1 MRFLVLSFSILLI
14 TVSACRQTD
23 NSNKV
28 FTIINTCIKAGEL
41 TKAARLSDSLKNAY
55 TPGSRVWMKADS
67 LSQISDRIRIDY
79 SVSTDDLKN
88 RLEKFPGLLTEGNI
102 DDWDKK
108 GWLDSRIINGERKY
122 FKRSASNLS
131 LLKLFHSNTEFQK
144 RVPFDNSLIFRL
156 KHTSEVLKM
165 SHKSGDTVNP
175 LLIKIKYTITVDKDI
190 VPEGELIRCW
200 LPFPRKDQFR
210 QQDVKLIETSSDECS
225 IAPDSAIHSTIYMEQ
240 KSVKGQSAIF
250 SISFSYKSYAQHF
263 KTDSIHVLPYDTS
276 KGLYL
281 KYTAEQLPH
290 ISFSPEIKRL
300 ADSICGNENDPVKI
314 VSKIWLWFKD
324 NIPWTGAPEYSIID
338 NIASFTCSR
347 RTGDCGMQTFLFM
360 SMLRYKGIP
369 VRWQSG
375 WMVPPHAENLHD
387 WCEVWY
393 EGTGWVPVDV
403 SYGLQYSEKKDLRE
417 YYNSGLDVYRMIVNN
432 GVAGRLH
439 PEKKYLRSEPYDFQ
453 RGEVEWSGG
462 NLYFN
467 KWKYD
472 IEIEY
477 SR

>member
-1 MRFLVLSFSILLI
+1 MTFS
-14 TVSACRQTD
+14 SCRQSDETGLIF
-23 NSNKV
+23 NEINKN
-28 FTIINTCIKAGEL
+28 ISSGEL
-41 TKAARLSDSLKNAY
+41 TKAARLSDSLKNVFE
-55 TPGSRVWMKADS
+55 PGSRFWMKADS
-67 LSQISDRIRIDY
+67 LSQISERIRIDY
-79 SVSTDDLKN
+79 SLSTDELKS
-88 RLEKFPGLLTEGNI
+88 RLEKIPGLLPQGNTS
-102 DDWDKK
+102 DWDTK
-108 GWLDSRIINGERKY
+108 GWLGSRILNGERKY
-122 FKRSASNLS
+122 FKRSASNLA
-131 LLKLFHSNTEFQK
+131 LLELFHSNTEFQK
-144 RVPFDNSLIFRL
+144 RVPFDSSLYFRL
-156 KHTSEVLKM
+156 KNTAEVLKM

-175 LLIKIKYTITVDKDI
+175 LSIKIKYTITVDKDI
-190 VPEGELIRCW
+190 VPEGEIIRCW
-200 LPFPRKDQFR
+200 LPFPGKNQLR
-210 QQDVKLIETSSDECS
+210 QQYVKLLGTSSDDYS
-225 IAPDSAIHSTIYMEQ
+225 IAPDSAIHLTVYMEQ
-240 KSVKGQSAIF
+240 KSVKGQNAIF

-263 KTDSIHVLPYDTS
+263 KMDSIRALPYDNS

-290 ISFSPEIKRL
+290 ISFSPEIRRL
-300 ADSICGNENDPVKI
+300 ADSICGNENDPVKM
-314 VSKIWLWFKD
+314 VSRIWLWFKD

-338 NIASFTCSR
+338 NIALFTCSR

-375 WMVPPHAENLHD
+375 WMIPPHAENLHD

-403 SYGLQYSEKKDLRE
+403 SYGLQDSEKKDLRE
-417 YYNSGLDVYRMIVNN
+417 YYKSGLDAYRMIVNN
-432 GVAGRLH
+432 GVAGRLY

-472 IEIEY
+472 IEIQY
-477 SR
+477 NR